1 MAIESG
7 CELKRSIRM
16 DPWDALHRV
25 AENQIALTSRMFD
38 STTHVSMKAQ
48 EVGSE

>member
-7 CELKRSIRM
+7 CELKRSNRTASSGWKS
-16 DPWDALHRV
+16 D
-25 AENQIALTSRMFD
+25 SFD
-38 STTHVSMKAQ
+38 QSDVWLDYTCLCMKAQ